1 MRIMDELMET
11 FMDWAMYDDIGDLV
25 GIREDAPNAAKEAYK
40 EFNDLMKSAERKG
53 VKI

>member
-1 MRIMDELMET
+1 MRIMDELMEK
-11 FMDWAMYDDIGDLV
+11 FMDWAVYDDIGDLV

-40 EFNDLMKSAERKG
+40 EFDDLMKSAERNG